1 MLRSLLR
8 ISLVVSTLLLISIT
22 TPLTARAQSQRVIF
36 TYAAKFVCGKG
47 NEKLVSPGQYFT
59 NINVH
64 NPSPFNRTVYIKRFA
79 IAFPE
84 ERPGPLLGAFGA
96 ILEPDVAMTI
106 DCNNIYKH
114 TQMQPGSF
122 LEGFA
127 LIYSFTELD
136 VVSVY
141 TAGHTEVEAFHTE
154 RVPVRRLVLPV
165 TTGVVRDLMRQQRQ
179 Q

>member
-1 MLRSLLR
+1 MIRSLLK
-8 ISLVVSTLLLISIT
+8 ISLLVSTVLLISIA
-22 TPLTARAQSQRVIF
+22 TPLTTRAQSRRVIF

-64 NPSPFNRTVYIKRFA
+64 NPSPFNKAVYIKRFA
-79 IAFPE
+79 IALPNE
-84 ERPGPLLGAFGA
+84 HTGKLVGVFGA
-96 ILEPDVAMTI
+96 ILDPDLAMTI
-106 DCNNIYKH
+106 DCNNIYEH
-114 TQMQPGSF
+114 AQTQPGDF

-154 RVPVRRLVLPV
+154 RVPARRLTLSS
-165 TTGVVRDLMRQQRQ
+165 TTGVVRELIRHQHLQ
-179 Q
+179 

>member
-1 MLRSLLR
+1 MIRSFLKASLL
-8 ISLVVSTLLLISIT
+8 VSTVLLISIA
-22 TPLTARAQSQRVIF
+22 TPLTARAQSQRVLF
-36 TYAAKFVCGKG
+36 TYSAKFVCGKG

-64 NPSPFNRTVYIKRFA
+64 NPSPFKKTIYIKRFA

-84 ERPGPLLGAFGA
+84 ERPGPLLGAASGS
-96 ILEPDVAMTI
+96 LDPDVAMTI
-106 DCNNIYKH
+106 DCDNIYKH
-114 TQMQPGSF
+114 TQTQPGSF

-154 RVPVRRLVLPV
+154 RVPARRLALPI
-165 TTGVVRDLMRQQRQ
+165 TTGVVRDLMRQEHQ

>member
-1 MLRSLLR
+1 MIRSRLKISLL
-8 ISLVVSTLLLISIT
+8 VSTVLLISIT
-22 TPLTARAQSQRVIF
+22 TPLTARAQSRRGLF

-64 NPSPFNRTVYIKRFA
+64 NPSPINKTFYIKRFA
-79 IAFPE
+79 IAYPE
-84 ERPGPLLGAFGA
+84 ERPGPLLGAA
-96 ILEPDVAMTI
+96 ADTLAPDVAMTI
-106 DCNNIYKH
+106 DCDNIYKH
-114 TQMQPGSF
+114 TKTPQGSF

-154 RVPVRRLVLPV
+154 RVPVRRLVLS
-165 TTGVVRDLMRQQRQ
+165 TTAGVVRDLIRQQSLQ
-179 Q
+179 

>member
-1 MLRSLLR
+1 MIRSILKILL
-8 ISLVVSTLLLISIT
+8 LVSTVLLVATT

-64 NPSPFNRTVYIKRFA
+64 NPSPRNKAVYIKRFA
-79 IAFPE
+79 IAL
-84 ERPGPLLGAFGA
+84 PGEHTGKLSEFFGA
-96 ILEPDVAMTI
+96 VIDPDLAMTI
-106 DCNNIYKH
+106 DCENIYRH
-114 TQMQPGSF
+114 TQTPPGDF

-127 LIYSFTELD
+127 LIYSLTELD

-154 RVPVRRLVLPV
+154 RVPVRRLTLAG
-165 TTGVVRDLMRQQRQ
+165 TTGVVRDLDRQQHMQ
-179 Q
+179 

>member
-1 MLRSLLR
+1 MIRSL
-8 ISLVVSTLLLISIT
+8 IKASLLVSTVLLISISA
-22 TPLTARAQSQRVIF
+22 PLTGRAQSQRVIF

-64 NPSPFNRTVYIKRFA
+64 NPSPRNKAVYLKRFA
-79 IAFPE
+79 IAL
-84 ERPGPLLGAFGA
+84 PGEHTGKLSEFFGA
-96 ILEPDVAMTI
+96 VIDPDLAMTI
-106 DCNNIYKH
+106 DCENIYKH
-114 TQMQPGSF
+114 TQAQPGDF

-127 LIYSFTELD
+127 LIYSLTELD

-141 TAGHTEVEAFHTE
+141 TAGHSEVEAFHTE
-154 RVPVRRLVLPV
+154 RVPARRLALASAA
-165 TTGVVRDLMRQQRQ
+165 GVVRDLDRQQHQ